1 MQQTELCIF
10 YIINVLDQ
18 DKWAFW
24 LVEKVSSMIGQQK
37 IHQRNVSKVLMFYMG
52 FIKLVKYRM
61 SIIFMTPNVKED
73 IVMSPWQK
81 WHKISKW
88 RKLCGCWE
96 YIPSHIMTPRNGFLS
111 QGHKDHPKVC
121 MDTTACQRNKT
132 CSADTMDCKD
142 CMGMVARE
150 STVCFRKSKS
160 VLNFFMRLVRLY
172 TILFAFSLLLFTHYL
187 LIIPIELC
195 GWFLADHSGT
205 WRRNFKHPPVTIC
218 YLGGLR

>member
-1 MQQTELCIF
+1 MSA
-10 YIINVLDQ
+10 D
-18 DKWAFW
+18 
-24 LVEKVSSMIGQQK
+24 EKFVGLLMCN
-37 IHQRNVSKVLMFYMG
+37 HQWNVSKVLMFYMG

-142 CMGMVARE
+142 CMGRQQKRVISTLLRNNLSQIDLWTATE
-150 STVCFRKSKS
+150 VFYYEVVNSLSTVSTNWKGSLDKHVVAHWGDLHGM
-160 VLNFFMRLVRLY
+160 VLRADQDEAEPMREWG
-172 TILFAFSLLLFTHYL
+172 YL
-187 LIIPIELC
+187 TNENETYP
-195 GWFLADHSGT
+195 WD
-205 WRRNFKHPPVTIC
+205 R
-218 YLGGLR
+218 